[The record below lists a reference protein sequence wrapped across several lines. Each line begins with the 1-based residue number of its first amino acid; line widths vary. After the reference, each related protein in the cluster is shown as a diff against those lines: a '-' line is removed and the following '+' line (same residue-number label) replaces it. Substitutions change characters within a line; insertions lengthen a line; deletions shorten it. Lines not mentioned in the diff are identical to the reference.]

1 MDYQD
6 INFKKA
12 VGILLIQEGGYVND
26 PDDPGGET
34 NFGISKRSYPQLDI
48 KNLTPDKA
56 ISIYYQDF
64 WLKYK
69 LNTLSSSVI
78 STQLLL
84 MFVNLSPVSAATCV
98 QKAINSIKNCVAVDG
113 ILGSQTLQMVNSLPE
128 CHIVDHL
135 RLELVK
141 FYLSRVSINRKQL
154 KNLEGWI
161 RRAMI

>member
-1 MDYQD
+1 LDYKD
-6 INFKKA
+6 LNFKQA
-12 VGILLIQEGGYVND
+12 IGVLLQMEGGYVND

-48 KNLTPDKA
+48 KTLQIDKA
-56 ISIYYQDF
+56 IDIYYHDF

-69 LNTLSSSVI
+69 LNDINSSLV

-84 MFVNLSPVSAATCV
+84 IFVNLSPSSAATCV
-98 QKAINSIKNCVAVDG
+98 QKAINRINNSIAEDG
-113 ILGSQTLQMVNSLPE
+113 VFGSRTVQMVNKLPE

-141 FYLSRVSINRKQL
+141 FYLNRVSINRKQL

>member
-1 MDYQD
+1 M
-6 INFKKA
+6 
-12 VGILLIQEGGYVND
+12 EGGYVND

-48 KNLTPDKA
+48 KTLQIDKA
-56 ISIYYQDF
+56 IDIYYHDF

-69 LNTLSSSVI
+69 LNDINSSLV

-84 MFVNLSPVSAATCV
+84 IFVNLSPSSAATCV
-98 QKAINSIKNCVAVDG
+98 QKAINRINNSIAEDG
-113 ILGSQTLQMVNSLPE
+113 VFGSRTVQMVNKLPE

-141 FYLSRVSINRKQL
+141 FYLNRVSINRKQL

>member
-1 MDYQD
+1 M
-6 INFKKA
+6 
-12 VGILLIQEGGYVND
+12 EGGYVND

-48 KNLTPDKA
+48 KALSIDKA
-56 ISIYYQDF
+56 IDVYYHDF

-69 LNTLSSSVI
+69 LNIINSPTI

-84 MFVNLSPVSAATCV
+84 MFVNLSPTSAANCV
-98 QKAINSIKNCVAVDG
+98 QKAINKINNSVVEDG
-113 ILGSQTLQMVNSLPE
+113 VFGSKTIQAINDLPE
-128 CHIVDHL
+128 CHIIDHL

-141 FYLSRVSINRKQL
+141 FYLNRVMINRKQL

-161 RRAMI
+161 RRAMV

>member
-1 MDYQD
+1 M
-6 INFKKA
+6 
-12 VGILLIQEGGYVND
+12 EGGYVND

-34 NFGISKRSYPQLDI
+34 NFGITKRSYPQLDI
-48 KNLTPDKA
+48 KTLQIDKA
-56 ISIYYQDF
+56 VDIYYNDF

-69 LNTLSSSVI
+69 LNTVESSII
-78 STQLLL
+78 SAQLLL

-98 QKAINSIKNCVAVDG
+98 QKAINKINNSIAEDG
-113 ILGSQTLQMVNSLPE
+113 VFGSKTIQMVNKLPE

-161 RRAMI
+161 RRAMV